1 MKKLKYLIKYGLK
14 KRLFTKAFYIS
25 TAIIGVLI
33 IAITLLPTIIM
44 SFSDDE
50 PGGEIV
56 DSNIKIVDTTG
67 YDLGLGIEFTI
78 NQVVSNGFNN
88 QITFEQSTNPD
99 DIPDLSFYNSD
110 YANRAVIY
118 IYLEADL
125 VKVSVFNG
133 GIHYSISSV
142 LNSYLPE
149 LQRLKYLADNPG
161 SITQIGSAPVS
172 YVPNPYAED
181 NELQIIMSS
190 LSTIVIVPIF
200 ILITIALQF
209 IGTEIMEEKST
220 KAIEIIIASVKP
232 RTHFF
237 AKILSIM
244 IFLVVQLLVYVI
256 FGIIGVGLNELF
268 ASGQSAGGSWGD
280 LLGVLG
286 PIILPTLVITIVCAI
301 LGALIY
307 SIIGGFFAS
316 LSVNQED
323 YQTIQT
329 PVMMILLISYMGG
342 IFAGASQ
349 LTSVLLFFAYF
360 PFSSALVLPVAF
372 AAGQIGWIEVFIGFS
387 IMAVTA
393 VGLIAVFT
401 PLYRASI
408 LSYDQSGLIKRIKN
422 TYRTS
427 KVLKDNQK
435 LYEGKK

>member
-33 IAITLLPTIIM
+33 VTITLLPTILM
-44 SFSDDE
+44 SFTDE
-50 PGGEIV
+50 PGGEVI
-56 DSNIKIVDTTG
+56 DSHIQIVDTTG
-67 YDLGLGIEFTI
+67 YDLGLAVEMVVD
-78 NQVVSNGFNN
+78 QVISNGYVNE
-88 QITFEQSTNPD
+88 ITFEQSTDPN
-99 DIPDLSFYNSD
+99 DIPDLTFYNTD
-110 YANRAVIY
+110 YANRAVVY
-118 IYLEADL
+118 IYLDSNL

-133 GIHYSISSV
+133 GIHFAISNV
-142 LNSYLPE
+142 LSGYLPE
-149 LQRLKYLADNPG
+149 LQRLKYNIDNPG
-161 SITQIGSAPVS
+161 TIEEIGQAPVS
-172 YVPNPYAED
+172 YVANPYAED
-181 NELQIIMSS
+181 NELQMLIGS
-190 LSTIVIVPIF
+190 LSTVVIIPIF

-244 IFLVVQLLVYVI
+244 IFLVVQLIVYVI
-256 FGIIGVGLNELF
+256 FGLIGVGLNELI
-268 ASGQSAGGSWGD
+268 ASGQVSGAGSWAALAGA
-280 LLGVLG
+280 LG
-286 PIILPTLVITIVCAI
+286 PVILPTLVITIICAI

-307 SIIGGFFAS
+307 SIIGAFFAS

-323 YQTIQT
+323 YQAIQT
-329 PVMMILLISYMGG
+329 PVMMILMISYIGG

-349 LTSVLLFFAYF
+349 LTEVLLFFAYF

-372 AAGQIGWIEVFIGFS
+372 AAGQIGWLEVFIGFALMS
-387 IMAVTA
+387 ATA
-393 VGLIAVFT
+393 IGLMAVFT

-408 LSYDQSGLIKRIKN
+408 LSYDQSGLWKRIRN

-427 KVLKDNQK
+427 KVLKENQK

>member
-33 IAITLLPTIIM
+33 IAITLLPTIIG
-44 SFSDDE
+44 SFSDE
-50 PGGEIV
+50 PGGEVI
-56 DSNIKIVDTTG
+56 DSHIQFVDTTG
-67 YDLGLGIEFTI
+67 YELGLSVEA
-78 NQVVSNGFNN
+78 VVDQMISNGFDN
-88 QITFEQSTNPD
+88 QIIFEQSTNPN
-99 DIPDLSFYNSD
+99 DIPDLTFYNSN

-133 GIHYSISSV
+133 GIHYAISTV

-149 LQRLKYLADNPG
+149 LQRLKYHIDNPG
-161 SITQIGSAPVS
+161 SINEIGAAPVS
-172 YVPNPYAED
+172 YVANPYAED
-181 NELQIIMSS
+181 TELQTLMSS
-190 LSTIVIVPIF
+190 LSTIVIIPIF

-244 IFLVVQLLVYVI
+244 IFLVVQLLVYVL
-256 FGIIGVGLNELF
+256 FGLIGVGINELI
-268 ASGQSAGGSWGD
+268 ASGQTSSSGSWGD
-280 LLGVLG
+280 LVGVLG
-286 PIILPTLVITIVCAI
+286 PIILPTLAITIVCAI
-301 LGALIY
+301 LGSLIY
-307 SIIGGFFAS
+307 SVIGGFFAS

-329 PVMMILLISYMGG
+329 PVMMILMISYMGG

-349 LTSVLLFFAYF
+349 LTGVLLFFAYF

-372 AAGQIGWIEVFIGFS
+372 AAGQIGWFEVFIGFGV
-387 IMAVTA
+387 MAATA
-393 VGLIAVFT
+393 VGLIAIFT

-408 LSYDQSGLIKRIKN
+408 LSYDQSGLFKRIKN

>member
-33 IAITLLPTIIM
+33 IAITLLPTIIG
-44 SFSDDE
+44 SFSDE
-50 PGGEIV
+50 PGGEVI
-56 DSNIKIVDTTG
+56 DSHIQFVDTTG
-67 YDLGLGIEFTI
+67 YELGLSVEA
-78 NQVVSNGFNN
+78 VVDQMISNGFDN
-88 QITFEQSTNPD
+88 QIIFEQSTNPN
-99 DIPDLSFYNSD
+99 DIPDLTFYNSN

-133 GIHYSISSV
+133 GIHYAISTV

-149 LQRLKYLADNPG
+149 LQRLKYHIDNPG
-161 SITQIGSAPVS
+161 SINEIGAAPVS
-172 YVPNPYAED
+172 YVTNPYAED
-181 NELQIIMSS
+181 TELQTLMSS
-190 LSTIVIVPIF
+190 LSTIVIIPIF

-244 IFLVVQLLVYVI
+244 IFLVVQLLVYVL
-256 FGIIGVGLNELF
+256 FGLIGVGINELI
-268 ASGQSAGGSWGD
+268 ASGQTSSSGSWGD
-280 LLGVLG
+280 LVGVLG
-286 PIILPTLVITIVCAI
+286 PIILPTLAITIVCAI
-301 LGALIY
+301 LGSLIY
-307 SIIGGFFAS
+307 SVIGGFFAS

-329 PVMMILLISYMGG
+329 PVMMILMISYMGG

-349 LTSVLLFFAYF
+349 LTGVLLFFAYF

-372 AAGQIGWIEVFIGFS
+372 AAGQIGWFEVFIGFGV
-387 IMAVTA
+387 MAATA
-393 VGLIAVFT
+393 VGLIAIFT

-408 LSYDQSGLIKRIKN
+408 LSYDQSGLFKRIKN